1 MTRPYN
7 TSRVRLLGLAAMLAL
22 AATVLVTPSA
32 AQTTT
37 PPPPA
42 GAPAAGG
49 VSDAQPRGKGVFALV
64 MENIDPIFI
73 TIGLLSIV
81 GLTLT
86 IQGFLQNRRGA
97 LVPDDSVRQM
107 RDLIAQ
113 KKFKELLDFTETDPS
128 FVSASLN
135 AALKRAPDF
144 DAMREAMETSV
155 GEQTAERFRKIEY
168 LNIIGNLGPL
178 LGLLGTVWGMII
190 AFSEM
195 DAAGGN
201 ASPAQL
207 AGGVSKALAHTFLG
221 LGLAVP
227 CLAAFGVLRT
237 IIDRRTIEAGL
248 LSEELLLA
256 IRPAEARP
264 AAAPGRPGSGVP
276 QPTPPPPRRPA
287 PTTDVS
293 ALSEER

>member
-1 MTRPYN
+1 
-7 TSRVRLLGLAAMLAL
+7 
-22 AATVLVTPSA
+22 
-32 AQTTT
+32 
-37 PPPPA
+37 
-42 GAPAAGG
+42 
-49 VSDAQPRGKGVFALV
+49 

-86 IQGFLQNRRGA
+86 IQGFLQNRRAA
-97 LVPDDSVRQM
+97 LVPDDSVGQI

-113 KKFKELLDFTETDPS
+113 KKYKELLDFTEADDT
-128 FVSASLN
+128 FVSNSLN

-144 DAMREAMETSV
+144 EAMREAMETTV

-201 ASPAQL
+201 ASPGQL

-248 LSEELLLA
+248 LSEELLLSIKPA
-256 IRPAEARP
+256 DFRGGTGAPTRPVT
-264 AAAPGRPGSGVP
+264 GVP
-276 QPTPPPPRRPA
+276 QPAPPPPRRPA
-287 PTTDVS
+287 PPAVS
-293 ALSEER
+293 PSPADL

>member
-1 MTRPYN
+1 MTRPYHR
-7 TSRVRLLGLAAMLAL
+7 SRLRVLILTTLLAL
-22 AATVLVTPSA
+22 AAGVMVAPTL
-32 AQTTT
+32 AQA
-37 PPPPA
+37 PPA
-42 GAPAAGG
+42 GSPAATD
-49 VSDAQPRGKGVFALV
+49 VQPRGKGVFALV
-64 MENIDPIFI
+64 MDNIDVIFI
-73 TIGLLSIV
+73 TIGVLSIV

-86 IQGFLQNRRGA
+86 IQGFLQNRRAA
-97 LVPDDSVRQM
+97 LMPDDSIRQM
-107 RDLIAQ
+107 RDMIAQ
-113 KKFKELLDFTETDPS
+113 KKFKELLEFTEADNS

-144 DAMREAMETSV
+144 DAMKEAMETTV

-237 IIDRRTIEAGL
+237 LIDRRTIEAGL
-248 LSEELLLA
+248 LGEELLLA
-256 IRPAEARP
+256 IRPTDARA
-264 AAAPGRPGSGVP
+264 AAAPGRPVTGIP
-276 QPTPPPPRRPA
+276 QPTAPMRRASPS
-287 PTTDVS
+287 DVS
-293 ALSEER
+293 SAGDDR